1 MEAAMKALVYQGP
14 GKKEWKDVADPAI
27 QEPTDAVVRV
37 DTTTIC
43 GTDLHILHG
52 DVPAV
57 TEGRVLGHEAGGT
70 VTAVG
75 DGVKSFAVGDRVL
88 VPAITKCGRCAY
100 CQRGMPSHCQTV
112 GGIGWIFGHLID
124 GTQAESVRVP
134 FADTSLYSV
143 PEGVSDDQAIFLAD
157 SLPTGYEVGVLA
169 GQVRPGDTVAV
180 VGAGAVGLSAIL
192 TTGLWGASR
201 VIAVDSNKFRLDK
214 ALEFGATDVVEA
226 GPSTVSEVMAL
237 TDGLGVDVSIEAV
250 GYPET
255 LLTAASLVRP
265 GGTIANIGV
274 HGTPVELP
282 MQDMSLQNVT
292 LTMGLVDTV
301 SIPTLLKMVAGGRI
315 PAEKMG
321 THSFTFDQMDDA
333 YSVFG
338 NAAAHSALKV
348 VITPS

>member
-1 MEAAMKALVYQGP
+1 MKALVYQGP
-14 GKKEWKDVADPAI
+14 GTKEWRDVPDAAI
-27 QEPTDAVVRV
+27 EEPTDAVVRV

-57 TEGRVLGHEAGGT
+57 TSGRVLGHEAVGT

-134 FADTSLYSV
+134 FADTSLYTV
-143 PEGVSDDQAIFLAD
+143 PENVSDDQAIFLAD

-180 VGAGAVGLSAIL
+180 VGAGAVGLSAIQ
-192 TTGLWGASR
+192 TTGLWGASK
-201 VIAVDSNKFRLDK
+201 VIAVDTNKFRLGT
-214 ALEFGATDVVEA
+214 ALEFGATDIVEA
-226 GPSTVSEVMAL
+226 GPDTRERVLEL
-237 TDGLGVDVSIEAV
+237 TDGLGVDVAIEAV
-250 GYPET
+250 GFPET
-255 LLTAASLVRP
+255 LQTTASLVRP
-265 GGTIANIGV
+265 GGHIANIGV
-274 HGTPVELP
+274 HGAPVELP
-282 MQDMSLQNVT
+282 LQEMWIQNVT

-301 SIPTLLKMVAGGRI
+301 SIPILLTMVASGRI
-315 PAEKMG
+315 PSEKMG
-321 THSFTFDQMDDA
+321 THRFTFSQINEA
-333 YSVFG
+333 YDVFG
-338 NAAAHSALKV
+338 NAAANEALKV
-348 VITPS
+348 IITPG